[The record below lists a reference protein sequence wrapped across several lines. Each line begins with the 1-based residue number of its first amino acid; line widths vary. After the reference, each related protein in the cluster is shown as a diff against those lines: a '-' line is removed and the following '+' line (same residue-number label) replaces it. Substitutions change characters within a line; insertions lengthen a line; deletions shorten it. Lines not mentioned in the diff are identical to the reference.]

1 MVLGRRSAALSLEVA
16 GVREIIPQPRELSA
30 SLQHS
35 CAAIPS
41 TDIRVSAAIAEVTAT
56 DTEPSPPGL
65 VRLLDSV
72 GGSVSADGE
81 KELPCGGPGAPPSSV
96 FTLKMKMITF
106 LLVGLIVH
114 VIFFVSIFDIYF
126 TSPLV
131 HGMTPQT
138 TPLAPPA
145 SRLVLVVADGLRA
158 DSLFTP
164 LPDGS
169 SRAPYLRLGV
179 CVVKA
184 VCICI
189 EVSLL
194 FWECD
199 GGERY
204 LGVSHTR
211 VPTESRPGHV
221 ALIAGFY
228 EDVSA
233 VAKGW
238 KENPVEFDS
247 VFNESR
253 HTWCWGSPD
262 ILPMFAKGASGDHSF
277 FQSAKSNSSL
287 RASLLED
294 QNILFLHLL
303 GIDTNGHAH
312 RPMSK
317 EYLDNIGLVDT
328 GVADLVSMVEDFFD
342 HDGRTA
348 YVFTSDHGMTNWG
361 SHGAG
366 HPSETL
372 TPLVAW
378 GAGVKNAQ
386 KVTAAQPYNDG
397 YLQDWKLEH
406 LQRVDVNQADIA
418 PLMASLIGVPFP
430 VNSVGVLPLLYLN
443 NSDQFKAE
451 SIYTN
456 AIQVLEQY
464 KMKMAQKKETTLS
477 FLFTPYQLLTESKQA
492 EFFHK
497 ARILIQLE
505 KYDDFVSI
513 LEKDSAVYGHIY
525 KYTNLSVPLSDI
537 ECSGGP
543 GVLPHYD
550 RFFLGCSVVLG
561 FVGWTSYVV
570 LVILKTHASL
580 DRHPSLLNQ
589 NRSHTLARL
598 CICVTVV
605 ITVFLLIQRSP
616 VTYYI
621 YCLLPVPVY
630 RTLTDLVRSAPS
642 LPLWKCLGYLVL
654 VAFGIELLVV
664 SFFHRA
670 MLTVG
675 LAVLSLWPF
684 LSGLFGK
691 AKFRSVS
698 WCLGCLCLAAFPLM
712 PVVGR
717 EPNIHLVTCAG
728 VLSLFTSACYLWSA
742 LQKAPLHLS
751 DRQQFIT
758 QMLHVAVC
766 AYVPSL
772 THSSLQQKQ
781 GLPLLNQIISWT
793 TVFHAGA
800 VVELYSYLPPTPQH
814 IPLPHSH
821 IPAAQHRVRG
831 IVPPVLSWLMFV
843 WINIEQEAML
853 AQGVSGRQELS
864 TIDFSANIDITKIR
878 QLKLDDIRRSY
889 FFVSFLDFDPASVYC
904 FLTVFNPFIMGGL
917 MMWKVIIPFII
928 VMCTFETIQVATQLS
943 SRSLFLIVLVI
954 SDLMALDYGSW
965 LDIGTSI
972 SHYVIVMS
980 MTIFLMLLSVV
991 THILTS
997 QKLILWRR
1005 RKTHFP

>member
-1 MVLGRRSAALSLEVA
+1 MR
-16 GVREIIPQPRELSA
+16 
-30 SLQHS
+30 
-35 CAAIPS
+35 
-41 TDIRVSAAIAEVTAT
+41 
-56 DTEPSPPGL
+56 
-65 VRLLDSV
+65 
-72 GGSVSADGE
+72 
-81 KELPCGGPGAPPSSV
+81 
-96 FTLKMKMITF
+96 MITF

-114 VIFFVSIFDIYF
+114 VVFFLSIFDIYF

-131 HGMTPQT
+131 HGMTPQA

-145 SRLVLVVADGLRA
+145 SRLVLSVADGLRA
-158 DSLFTP
+158 DSLFTL
-164 LPDGS
+164 LPNGS
-169 SRAPYLRLGV
+169 SRAPYLRSV
-179 CVVKA
+179 M
-184 VCICI
+184 
-189 EVSLL
+189 E
-194 FWECD
+194 
-199 GGERY
+199 ERGTW
-204 LGVSHTR
+204 GVSHTH

-247 VFNESR
+247 VFNETK

-262 ILPMFAKGASGDHSF
+262 ILPMFAKGASGDHVYTHTYPAKEEDFASTDASRLDTWVFTQVKSF

-287 RASLLED
+287 RASLLERG
-294 QNILFLHLL
+294 NIFFLHLL

-312 RPMSK
+312 RPMSR
-317 EYLDNIGLVDT
+317 EYLDNIGLVDS
-328 GVADLVSMVEDFFD
+328 GVAELVSMVEDFFG

-372 TPLVAW
+372 TPLVVW
-378 GAGVKNAQ
+378 GAGVHNAH
-386 KVTAAQPYNDG
+386 KVSEPQPFNDG

-406 LQRVDVNQADIA
+406 LRRVDVNQADIA

-443 NSDQFKAE
+443 TSDQFKAE
-451 SIYTN
+451 SMYTN

-477 FLFTPYQLLTESKQA
+477 FFFTPYQLLTESKQA
-492 EFFHK
+492 EFIHK

-505 KYDDFVSI
+505 KYEDAISLCRSLI
-513 LEKDSAVYGHIY
+513 SNALEGLVYYH
-525 KYTNLSVPLSDI
+525 T
-537 ECSGGP
+537 
-543 GVLPHYD
+543 YD

-570 LVILKTHASL
+570 LVILKTHAGL
-580 DRHPSLLNQ
+580 NRHPSLLKQ
-589 NRSHTLARL
+589 IPSHTLARV

-616 VTYYI
+616 ITYYI
-621 YCLLPVPVY
+621 YCLLPVPVWY
-630 RTLTDLVRSAPS
+630 SVLKESGTLTDLVRSAPS
-642 LPLWKCLGYLVL
+642 LPLWKCFGYFVL

-664 SFFHRA
+664 SFFHRT

-691 AKFRSVS
+691 AKFRSLS

-728 VLSLFTSACYLWSA
+728 LLTLFTSACYLWSSG
-742 LQKAPLHLS
+742 QRTPLHLS
-751 DRQQFIT
+751 DRLQFVT

-766 AYVPSL
+766 AYMPSL

-793 TVFHAGA
+793 TLACSMLVPLLSSTRLFHRLLSIFLSLTAT
-800 VVELYSYLPPTPQH
+800 YLLLSTGSEA
-814 IPLPHSH
+814 LF
-821 IPAAQHRVRG
+821 
-831 IVPPVLSWLMFV
+831 PPVLSWLMFV

-853 AQGVSGRQELS
+853 AQGVSSRQELS

-889 FFVSFLDFDPASVYC
+889 FFVFFIITAFFGTGNIASINSFDPASVYC

-954 SDLMALDYGSW
+954 SDLMALHFFFLVQDYGSW

-997 QKLILWRR
+997 QRLILWRR
-1005 RKTHFP
+1005 SKMHFP

>member
-1 MVLGRRSAALSLEVA
+1 M
-16 GVREIIPQPRELSA
+16 
-30 SLQHS
+30 
-35 CAAIPS
+35 
-41 TDIRVSAAIAEVTAT
+41 RV
-56 DTEPSPPGL
+56 
-65 VRLLDSV
+65 
-72 GGSVSADGE
+72 
-81 KELPCGGPGAPPSSV
+81 
-96 FTLKMKMITF
+96 ITF
-106 LLVGLIVH
+106 FLVGLTVH
-114 VIFFVSIFDIYF
+114 VVFFISIFDIYF

-138 TPLAPPA
+138 VPLTPPA
-145 SRLVLVVADGLRA
+145 SRVVLVVADGLRA
-158 DSLFTP
+158 DSLFT
-164 LPDGS
+164 LLSNDS
-169 SRAPYLRLGV
+169 SMIPYLRNV
-179 CVVKA
+179 
-184 VCICI
+184 I
-189 EVSLL
+189 EETGT
-194 FWECD
+194 W
-199 GGERY
+199 
-204 LGVSHTR
+204 GVSHTR

-262 ILPMFAKGASGDHSF
+262 ILPMFAKGASGDHVYTHTYPAQEEDFASTDASRLDSWVFTQVKAF
-277 FQSAKSNSSL
+277 FNSAKTNSSL

-294 QNILFLHLL
+294 KNVFFLHLL

-312 RPMSK
+312 RPISK
-317 EYLDNIGLVDT
+317 EYMDNIVLVDS
-328 GVADLVSMVEDFFD
+328 GVADLVSTVEEFFD
-342 HDGRTA
+342 YDGRTA

-378 GAGVKNAQ
+378 GAGVNTAKL
-386 KVTAAQPYNDG
+386 VTEPQQYSDG
-397 YLQDWKLEH
+397 YLKDWKLEH
-406 LQRVDVNQADIA
+406 LRRVDVNQADIA
-418 PLMASLIGVPFP
+418 PLMASLIGVPIP
-430 VNSVGVLPLLYLN
+430 VNSVGILPVLYLK
-443 NSDQFKAE
+443 NSEQFKAE
-451 SIYTN
+451 SMYTN
-456 AIQVLEQY
+456 AIQILEQF
-464 KMKMAQKKETTLS
+464 KMKMSQRKETTLS
-477 FLFTPYQLLTESKQA
+477 FLFTPYQPLTESKQA
-492 EFFHK
+492 EFIHK

-505 KYDDFVSI
+505 KYEDAISLCQSLI
-513 LEKDSAVYGHIY
+513 SRSLEGLVYYH
-525 KYTNLSVPLSDI
+525 T
-537 ECSGGP
+537 
-543 GVLPHYD
+543 YD

-561 FVGWTSYVV
+561 FVGWTSYVI

-580 DRHPSLLNQ
+580 NRHPNLTQQIPSRN
-589 NRSHTLARL
+589 LARL
-598 CICVTVV
+598 CVCVTAA

-616 VTYYI
+616 FTYYI
-621 YCLLPVPVY
+621 YCLLPVPVWY
-630 RTLTDLVRSAPS
+630 SVLKESGTLTDLVRSAPS
-642 LPLWKCLGYLVL
+642 LPLWKCLGYFVL

-675 LAVLSLWPF
+675 LAVLSLWPL

-691 AKFRSVS
+691 AKMRSLS
-698 WCLGCLCLAAFPLM
+698 WFLGCLCLAAFPMM

-717 EPNIHLVTCAG
+717 EPNVHLVICAG
-728 VLSLFTSACYLWSA
+728 LLALFTSACYLWSSR
-742 LQKAPLHLS
+742 QKTPLHVS
-751 DRQQFIT
+751 DKQQFVT

-766 AYVPSL
+766 AFVPTL
-772 THSSLQQKQ
+772 THASLQQKQ
-781 GLPLLNQIISWT
+781 GLPLLNQVISWST
-793 TVFHAGA
+793 LASSILVPLLSSTRLFHR
-800 VVELYSYLPPTPQH
+800 LLSIFLSLTSTYLLLSTGSEA
-814 IPLPHSH
+814 LF
-821 IPAAQHRVRG
+821 
-831 IVPPVLSWLMFV
+831 PPVLSWLMFV
-843 WINIEQEAML
+843 WINIEQEAL
-853 AQGVSGRQELS
+853 LSQGVSSRQELS
-864 TIDFSANIDITKIR
+864 VIDFSANIDITRIR

-889 FFVSFLDFDPASVYC
+889 FFVFFIITAFFGTGNIASINSFDPASVYC

-954 SDLMALDYGSW
+954 SDLMALHFFFLVQDYGSW

-997 QKLILWRR
+997 KRLILWR
-1005 RKTHFP
+1005 KTKMHFP

>member
-1 MVLGRRSAALSLEVA
+1 
-16 GVREIIPQPRELSA
+16 
-30 SLQHS
+30 
-35 CAAIPS
+35 
-41 TDIRVSAAIAEVTAT
+41 
-56 DTEPSPPGL
+56 
-65 VRLLDSV
+65 
-72 GGSVSADGE
+72 
-81 KELPCGGPGAPPSSV
+81 
-96 FTLKMKMITF
+96 MKMIIF
-106 LLVGLIVH
+106 FLVGLTVH
-114 VIFFVSIFDIYF
+114 VVFFLSIFDIYF

-131 HGMTPQT
+131 HGMTPQVIS
-138 TPLAPPA
+138 LAPPA
-145 SRLVLVVADGLRA
+145 SRLVLLVADGLRA
-158 DSLFTP
+158 DSLFSP
-164 LPDGS
+164 LPNGS
-169 SRAPYLRLGV
+169 SRAPYLRSV
-179 CVVKA
+179 
-184 VCICI
+184 I
-189 EVSLL
+189 E
-194 FWECD
+194 
-199 GGERY
+199 ERGTW
-204 LGVSHTR
+204 GVSHTR

-262 ILPMFAKGASGDHSF
+262 ILPMFAKGANGDHVYTYTYPAEEEDFASADASKLDTWVFTQVKSF

-294 QNILFLHLL
+294 KNIFFLHLL
-303 GIDTNGHAH
+303 GLDTNGHAH
-312 RPMSK
+312 RPISQ
-317 EYLDNIGLVDT
+317 EYLDNIGLVDS
-328 GVADLVSMVEDFFD
+328 GVAELVSIVEDFFGY
-342 HDGRTA
+342 DGRTA

-378 GAGVKNAQ
+378 GAGVHNAQ
-386 KVTAAQPYNDG
+386 RVTGPQPYNDQ

-406 LQRVDVNQADIA
+406 LRRVDVSQADIA
-418 PLMASLIGVPFP
+418 PLMASLIGVPIP
-430 VNSVGVLPLLYLN
+430 VNSVGVLPLSYLN

-451 SIYTN
+451 SMYNN
-456 AIQVLEQY
+456 AIQVLEQFKV
-464 KMKMAQKKETTLS
+464 KMDQKKETTLS
-477 FLFTPYQLLTESKQA
+477 FLFTPYKQLSESKQA
-492 EFFHK
+492 EFRHK
-497 ARILIQLE
+497 AKILIKLE
-505 KYDDFVSI
+505 KYKDTISLCQSLI
-513 LEKDSAVYGHIY
+513 SHSLEGLVYYH
-525 KYTNLSVPLSDI
+525 T
-537 ECSGGP
+537 
-543 GVLPHYD
+543 YD

-561 FVGWTSYVV
+561 FVGWTSYVA
-570 LVILKTHASL
+570 LVILKTHTSL
-580 DRHPSLLNQ
+580 NRYPNLLRQ
-589 NRSHTLARL
+589 NPNLTLWRL
-598 CICVTVV
+598 CMCVTVV
-605 ITVFLLIQRSP
+605 ITVFLFIQRSP

-621 YCLLPVPVY
+621 YCLLPVPVWY
-630 RTLTDLVRSAPS
+630 SVLKESGTLTDLIHSAPT
-642 LPLWKCLGYLVL
+642 LPLWKCFGYFVL

-675 LAVLSLWPF
+675 LAVLCLWPF
-684 LSGLFGK
+684 LSGLYSR
-691 AKFRSVS
+691 AKFQSLN
-698 WCLGCLCLAAFPLM
+698 WLLGCLCLAVFPLM

-728 VLSLFTSACYLWSA
+728 LLTVFSSACYLWSSR
-742 LQKAPLHLS
+742 QRTPLHLGG
-751 DRQQFIT
+751 RQQFVI

-781 GLPLLNQIISWT
+781 GLPILNQIISWT
-793 TVFHAGA
+793 TLASSMLVPLFSSTRLFHRLLSIFLSLTAT
-800 VVELYSYLPPTPQH
+800 YLLLSTGSEA
-814 IPLPHSH
+814 LF
-821 IPAAQHRVRG
+821 
-831 IVPPVLSWLMFV
+831 PPVLSWLMFV

-853 AQGVSGRQELS
+853 AQGVSCRQELS
-864 TIDFSANIDITKIR
+864 IIDFSANIDITRIR

-889 FFVSFLDFDPASVYC
+889 FFVFFVITAFFGTGNIASINSFDPASVYC
-904 FLTVFNPFIMGGL
+904 FSTVFNPFIMGGL

-954 SDLMALDYGSW
+954 SDLMALHFFFLVQDHGSW

-997 QKLILWRR
+997 RRLTLRR
-1005 RKTHFP
+1005 RAKIHFP

>member
-1 MVLGRRSAALSLEVA
+1 MR
-16 GVREIIPQPRELSA
+16 
-30 SLQHS
+30 
-35 CAAIPS
+35 
-41 TDIRVSAAIAEVTAT
+41 
-56 DTEPSPPGL
+56 
-65 VRLLDSV
+65 
-72 GGSVSADGE
+72 
-81 KELPCGGPGAPPSSV
+81 
-96 FTLKMKMITF
+96 MITF

-114 VIFFVSIFDIYF
+114 VVFFLSIFDIYF

-131 HGMTPQT
+131 HGMTPHA
-138 TPLAPPA
+138 TPQAPPS

-158 DSLFTP
+158 DSFFTL
-164 LPDGS
+164 LPNGS
-169 SRAPYLRLGV
+169 SRAPYLRSV
-179 CVVKA
+179 
-184 VCICI
+184 I
-189 EVSLL
+189 EEKGT
-194 FWECD
+194 W
-199 GGERY
+199 
-204 LGVSHTR
+204 GVSHTR

-247 VFNESR
+247 VFNETR

-262 ILPMFAKGASGDHSF
+262 ILPMFAKGASGDHVYTHTYPAEEEDFASTDASRLDTWVFTQVKSF
-277 FQSAKSNSSL
+277 FQSAKSNASL
-287 RASLLED
+287 RANLLQDE
-294 QNILFLHLL
+294 NVFFLHLL

-312 RPMSK
+312 RPMSQ

-328 GVADLVSMVEDFFD
+328 GVAELVSMVEDFFG

-378 GAGVKNAQ
+378 GAGVHNARRA
-386 KVTAAQPYNDG
+386 TGPQPYSDG
-397 YLQDWKLEH
+397 FLQDWKLEH
-406 LQRVDVNQADIA
+406 LQRVDVNQGI
-418 PLMASLIGVPFP
+418 
-430 VNSVGVLPLLYLN
+430 LPLLYLN
-443 NSDQFKAE
+443 NSEHFKAE
-451 SIYTN
+451 SMYTN

-464 KMKMAQKKETTLS
+464 KL
-477 FLFTPYQLLTESKQA
+477 PV
-492 EFFHK
+492 
-497 ARILIQLE
+497 
-505 KYDDFVSI
+505 FVSPPSCQMALCRTLI
-513 LEKDSAVYGHIY
+513 ARALEGLAYYH
-525 KYTNLSVPLSDI
+525 T
-537 ECSGGP
+537 
-543 GVLPHYD
+543 YD

-570 LVILKTHASL
+570 LVILKTHANLNRNPSIPSHALVRLSL
-580 DRHPSLLNQ
+580 SL
-589 NRSHTLARL
+589 
-598 CICVTVV
+598 TVV

-616 VTYYI
+616 VTYYV
-621 YCLLPVPVY
+621 YCLLPVPLWYSVLKESGI
-630 RTLTDLVRSAPS
+630 LTDLFRSAPS
-642 LPLWKCLGYLVL
+642 LPLWKCFGYFVL
-654 VAFGIELLVV
+654 VSFGIELLVA

-691 AKFRSVS
+691 AKFRSLS

-717 EPNIHLVTCAG
+717 EPNVHLVTFAG
-728 VLSLFTSACYLWSA
+728 VLSLFTSACYLWSSR
-742 LQKAPLHLS
+742 PRTTMHLS
-751 DRQQFIT
+751 DRQQFVSQVT
-758 QMLHVAVC
+758 TVC

-781 GLPLLNQIISWT
+781 GLPLLNQVISWST
-793 TVFHAGA
+793 LASSMIVPLLSSTRLFQRLLSIFLSLTAT
-800 VVELYSYLPPTPQH
+800 YLLLSTGSEA
-814 IPLPHSH
+814 LF
-821 IPAAQHRVRG
+821 
-831 IVPPVLSWLMFV
+831 PPVLAWLMFV

-853 AQGVSGRQELS
+853 AQASHPLNLHGFPQTSCIGICSPIFYQNMHSGLS
-864 TIDFSANIDITKIR
+864 TIDFSANIDIAKLR

-889 FFVSFLDFDPASVYC
+889 FFVFFIITAFFGTGNIASINSFDPASVYC
-904 FLTVFNPFIMGGL
+904 FLTVFNPFLMGGL
-917 MMWKVIIPFII
+917 MMWKVVIPFII

-954 SDLMALDYGSW
+954 SDLMALHFFFLVQDYGSW

-997 QKLILWRR
+997 QRLTLWRH
-1005 RKTHFP
+1005 KKHFP

>member
-1 MVLGRRSAALSLEVA
+1 MR
-16 GVREIIPQPRELSA
+16 
-30 SLQHS
+30 
-35 CAAIPS
+35 
-41 TDIRVSAAIAEVTAT
+41 
-56 DTEPSPPGL
+56 
-65 VRLLDSV
+65 
-72 GGSVSADGE
+72 
-81 KELPCGGPGAPPSSV
+81 
-96 FTLKMKMITF
+96 MITF
-106 LLVGLIVH
+106 FLVGLTVH
-114 VIFFVSIFDIYF
+114 VVFFLSIFDIYF

-131 HGMTPQT
+131 HGMTPQS
-138 TPLAPPA
+138 TPLAAPA
-145 SRLVLVVADGLRA
+145 SRLVLLVADGLRA
-158 DSLFTP
+158 DSLFTL
-164 LPDGS
+164 LPNGS
-169 SRAPYLRLGV
+169 SRTPYLRS
-179 CVVKA
+179 
-184 VCICI
+184 II
-189 EVSLL
+189 EDTGT
-194 FWECD
+194 W
-199 GGERY
+199 
-204 LGVSHTR
+204 GVSHTR

-262 ILPMFAKGASGDHSF
+262 ILPMFAKGASGDHVHTHTYPAEEEDFASTDASRLDNWVFSQVKSF
-277 FQSAKSNSSL
+277 FRSAKSNSTL
-287 RASLLED
+287 KASLLED
-294 QNILFLHLL
+294 KNIFFLHLL

-312 RPMSK
+312 RPMSQ
-317 EYLDNIGLVDT
+317 EYLDNIALVDS
-328 GVADLVSMVEDFFD
+328 GVAEIVSVIEAFFG
-342 HDGRTA
+342 HDGRTS

-372 TPLVAW
+372 TPLVVW
-378 GAGVKNAQ
+378 GAGVQNAQ
-386 KVTAAQPYNDG
+386 RVTEPQPYDDG
-397 YLQDWKLEH
+397 YLKDWNLEQ
-406 LQRVDVNQADIA
+406 LRRVDVNQADIA
-418 PLMASLIGVPFP
+418 PLMASLIGVPIP

-451 SIYTN
+451 SMYTN
-456 AIQVLEQY
+456 AIQVLEQF
-464 KMKMAQKKETTLS
+464 KMKMNQKKETTLP

-492 EFFHK
+492 EFTHK

-505 KYDDFVSI
+505 KYEDAISLLRSLI
-513 LEKDSAVYGHIY
+513 SLSLEGLVYYH
-525 KYTNLSVPLSDI
+525 T
-537 ECSGGP
+537 
-543 GVLPHYD
+543 YD

-561 FVGWTSYVV
+561 FVGWTSYVI

-580 DRHPSLLNQ
+580 NRHPNLTKQ
-589 NRSHTLARL
+589 NPNHTLARL
-598 CICVTVV
+598 CMCVAVV

-621 YCLLPVPVY
+621 YCLLPVPVWY
-630 RTLTDLVRSAPS
+630 SVLKESGTLTDLIRSAPS
-642 LPLWKCLGYLVL
+642 LPLWKCFGYFVL
-654 VAFGIELLVV
+654 VAFGIELLVL

-675 LAVLSLWPF
+675 LAALSVWPF

-691 AKFRSVS
+691 AKLRSLS
-698 WCLGCLCLAAFPLM
+698 WFLGCLCLAAFPLM

-717 EPNIHLVTCAG
+717 EPNIHLVACAG
-728 VLSLFTSACYLWSA
+728 LLTLFTSACYLWSSRHRT
-742 LQKAPLHLS
+742 PLHPS
-751 DRQQFIT
+751 DRQQFIC

-781 GLPLLNQIISWT
+781 GLPLLNQIISWST
-793 TVFHAGA
+793 LASSILVPLLSSTRLFHR
-800 VVELYSYLPPTPQH
+800 LLSIFLSLTCTYLLLSTGSEA
-814 IPLPHSH
+814 LF
-821 IPAAQHRVRG
+821 
-831 IVPPVLSWLMFV
+831 PPVLSWVMFV
-843 WINIEQEAML
+843 WINIEQEALL
-853 AQGVSGRQELS
+853 AQGASGRQELS

-889 FFVSFLDFDPASVYC
+889 FFVFFIITAFFGTGNIASINSFDPASVYC

-954 SDLMALDYGSW
+954 SDLMALHFFFLVQDYGSW

-980 MTIFLMLLSVV
+980 MTIFLMLLSIV

-997 QKLILWRR
+997 QRLILWKRP
-1005 RKTHFP
+1005 KMHFP

>member
-1 MVLGRRSAALSLEVA
+1 L
-16 GVREIIPQPRELSA
+16 
-30 SLQHS
+30 
-35 CAAIPS
+35 
-41 TDIRVSAAIAEVTAT
+41 
-56 DTEPSPPGL
+56 
-65 VRLLDSV
+65 
-72 GGSVSADGE
+72 
-81 KELPCGGPGAPPSSV
+81 
-96 FTLKMKMITF
+96 
-106 LLVGLIVH
+106 
-114 VIFFVSIFDIYF
+114 
-126 TSPLV
+126 
-131 HGMTPQT
+131 
-138 TPLAPPA
+138 
-145 SRLVLVVADGLRA
+145 
-158 DSLFTP
+158 
-164 LPDGS
+164 
-169 SRAPYLRLGV
+169 
-179 CVVKA
+179 
-184 VCICI
+184 
-189 EVSLL
+189 
-194 FWECD
+194 
-199 GGERY
+199 
-204 LGVSHTR
+204 
-211 VPTESRPGHV
+211 
-221 ALIAGFY
+221 
-228 EDVSA
+228 
-233 VAKGW
+233 
-238 KENPVEFDS
+238 
-247 VFNESR
+247 
-253 HTWCWGSPD
+253 
-262 ILPMFAKGASGDHSF
+262 
-277 FQSAKSNSSL
+277 
-287 RASLLED
+287 
-294 QNILFLHLL
+294 
-303 GIDTNGHAH
+303 
-312 RPMSK
+312 
-317 EYLDNIGLVDT
+317 
-328 GVADLVSMVEDFFD
+328 
-342 HDGRTA
+342 
-348 YVFTSDHGMTNWG
+348 
-361 SHGAG
+361 
-366 HPSETL
+366 
-372 TPLVAW
+372 
-378 GAGVKNAQ
+378 
-386 KVTAAQPYNDG
+386 
-397 YLQDWKLEH
+397 
-406 LQRVDVNQADIA
+406 QADIA

-505 KYDDFVSI
+505 KYDDYISLCRSLI
-513 LEKDSAVYGHIY
+513 SNALEGLVYYH
-525 KYTNLSVPLSDI
+525 T
-537 ECSGGP
+537 
-543 GVLPHYD
+543 YD

-589 NRSHTLARL
+589 NHSHTLARL
-598 CICVTVV
+598 CVCVTVV

-621 YCLLPVPVY
+621 YCLLPVPVWYSVLKEY

-742 LQKAPLHLS
+742 LQKAPLHLT

-793 TVFHAGA
+793 TLASSMLLPLLSSTRIFHRLLSIFLSLTAT
-800 VVELYSYLPPTPQH
+800 YLLLSTGSEA
-814 IPLPHSH
+814 LF
-821 IPAAQHRVRG
+821 
-831 IVPPVLSWLMFV
+831 PPVLSWLMFV

-853 AQGVSGRQELS
+853 AQDVSGRQELS

-889 FFVSFLDFDPASVYC
+889 FFVFFIITAFFGTGNIASINSFDPASVYC

-954 SDLMALDYGSW
+954 SDLMALHFFFLVQDYGSW

-997 QKLILWRR
+997 QRLILWRR

>member
-1 MVLGRRSAALSLEVA
+1 MR
-16 GVREIIPQPRELSA
+16 
-30 SLQHS
+30 
-35 CAAIPS
+35 
-41 TDIRVSAAIAEVTAT
+41 
-56 DTEPSPPGL
+56 
-65 VRLLDSV
+65 
-72 GGSVSADGE
+72 
-81 KELPCGGPGAPPSSV
+81 
-96 FTLKMKMITF
+96 MITF
-106 LLVGLIVH
+106 LLVGLTVH
-114 VIFFVSIFDIYF
+114 VVFFLSIFDIYF

-131 HGMTPQT
+131 HGMTPQA

-158 DSLFTP
+158 DSLFTL
-164 LPDGS
+164 LPNGS
-169 SRAPYLRLGV
+169 SRAPYLRSV
-179 CVVKA
+179 M
-184 VCICI
+184 
-189 EVSLL
+189 E
-194 FWECD
+194 
-199 GGERY
+199 ERGTW
-204 LGVSHTR
+204 GVSHTH

-247 VFNESR
+247 VFNETK

-262 ILPMFAKGASGDHSF
+262 ILPMFAKGASGDHVYTHTYPAKEEDFASTDASRLDTWVFTQVKSF

-287 RASLLED
+287 RASLLEGE
-294 QNILFLHLL
+294 NIFFLHLL

-312 RPMSK
+312 RPMSR
-317 EYLDNIGLVDT
+317 EYLDNIGLVDS
-328 GVADLVSMVEDFFD
+328 GVAELVSMVEDFFG

-372 TPLVAW
+372 TPLVVW
-378 GAGVKNAQ
+378 GAGVHNAH
-386 KVTAAQPYNDG
+386 KVTEPQPFNDG

-406 LQRVDVNQADIA
+406 LRRVDVNQADIA

-451 SIYTN
+451 SMYTN

-492 EFFHK
+492 EFIHK

-505 KYDDFVSI
+505 KYEDAISLCRSLI
-513 LEKDSAVYGHIY
+513 SSALEGLVYYH
-525 KYTNLSVPLSDI
+525 T
-537 ECSGGP
+537 
-543 GVLPHYD
+543 YD

-570 LVILKTHASL
+570 LVILKTHAGL
-580 DRHPSLLNQ
+580 NRHPSLLKQ
-589 NRSHTLARL
+589 IPSHTLARV

-616 VTYYI
+616 ITYYI
-621 YCLLPVPVY
+621 YCLLPVPVWY
-630 RTLTDLVRSAPS
+630 SVLKESGTLTDLVRSAPS
-642 LPLWKCLGYLVL
+642 LPLWKCFGYFVL

-691 AKFRSVS
+691 AKFRSLS

-728 VLSLFTSACYLWSA
+728 LLTLFTSACYLWSSG
-742 LQKAPLHLS
+742 QRTPLHLS
-751 DRQQFIT
+751 DRLQFVT

-772 THSSLQQKQ
+772 THLSLQQKQ

-793 TVFHAGA
+793 TLASSMLVPLLSSTRLFHRLFSIFLSLTAT
-800 VVELYSYLPPTPQH
+800 YLLLSTGSEA
-814 IPLPHSH
+814 LF
-821 IPAAQHRVRG
+821 
-831 IVPPVLSWLMFV
+831 PPVLSWLMFV

-853 AQGVSGRQELS
+853 AQGVSSRQELS

-889 FFVSFLDFDPASVYC
+889 FFVFFIITAFFGTGNIASINSFDPASVYC
-904 FLTVFNPFIMGGL
+904 FLTVFNPFVMGGL

-954 SDLMALDYGSW
+954 SDLMALHFFFLVQDYGSW

-997 QKLILWRR
+997 QRLILWRR
-1005 RKTHFP
+1005 SKMHFP

>member
-1 MVLGRRSAALSLEVA
+1 M
-16 GVREIIPQPRELSA
+16 II
-30 SLQHS
+30 
-35 CAAIPS
+35 
-41 TDIRVSAAIAEVTAT
+41 
-56 DTEPSPPGL
+56 
-65 VRLLDSV
+65 
-72 GGSVSADGE
+72 
-81 KELPCGGPGAPPSSV
+81 
-96 FTLKMKMITF
+96 FF
-106 LLVGLIVH
+106 LVGLTVH
-114 VIFFVSIFDIYF
+114 VVFFISIFDIYF

-131 HGMTPQT
+131 HGMTPQA

-158 DSLFTP
+158 DSLFTL
-164 LPDGS
+164 LPNGS
-169 SRAPYLRLGV
+169 SRAPYLRRN
-179 CVVKA
+179 
-184 VCICI
+184 I
-189 EVSLL
+189 E
-194 FWECD
+194 
-199 GGERY
+199 ERGTW
-204 LGVSHTR
+204 GVSHTR

-247 VFNESR
+247 VFNESS

-262 ILPMFAKGASGDHSF
+262 ILPMFAKGATGDHVYTHTYSAEEEDFASTDASKLDSWVFTQVTSF
-277 FQSAKSNSSL
+277 FHSAKSNSSL
-287 RASLLED
+287 NATLHED
-294 QNILFLHLL
+294 KNIFFLHLL

-312 RPMSK
+312 RPMSQ

-328 GVADLVSMVEDFFD
+328 GVSHLVSVLEDFFG
-342 HDGRTA
+342 HDGKTA

-372 TPLVAW
+372 TPLVVW
-378 GAGVKNAQ
+378 GAGVQGAKT
-386 KVTAAQPYNDG
+386 VTEPQPYSDG
-397 YLQDWKLEH
+397 YLKDWKLEH
-406 LQRVDVNQADIA
+406 IQRVDVNQADIA
-418 PLMASLIGVPFP
+418 PLMASLIGVPIP

-443 NSDQFKAE
+443 NTHRFKAE
-451 SIYTN
+451 SMYTN
-456 AIQVLEQY
+456 AIQVLEQF
-464 KMKMAQKKETTLS
+464 KMKMTQKKETTLS

-492 EFFHK
+492 EFINK

-505 KYDDFVSI
+505 KYDDAISLCRSLI
-513 LEKDSAVYGHIY
+513 SHSLEGLVYYH
-525 KYTNLSVPLSDI
+525 T
-537 ECSGGP
+537 
-543 GVLPHYD
+543 YD

-570 LVILKTHASL
+570 LLILKTHASL
-580 DRHPSLLNQ
+580 NRHPNLTGQIPSLF
-589 NRSHTLARL
+589 LARL

-605 ITVFLLIQRSP
+605 IAVFLFIQRSP
-616 VTYYI
+616 ITYYI
-621 YCLLPVPVY
+621 YCLLPVPVWY
-630 RTLTDLVRSAPS
+630 AVLKESGTLTDLIHSAPS
-642 LPLWKCLGYLVL
+642 LPLWKCFGYFIL

-670 MLTVG
+670 MLTLG
-675 LAVLSLWPF
+675 LAFLSLWPI
-684 LSGLFGK
+684 LTGLFGK
-691 AKFRSVS
+691 AKTRSVS
-698 WCLGCLCLAAFPLM
+698 WFLGCLCLAVFPLM

-717 EPNIHLVTCAG
+717 EANIHLVAG
-728 VLSLFTSACYLWSA
+728 AGLLALFTSACYMWSSRRRT
-742 LQKAPLHLS
+742 PLHHS
-751 DRQQFIT
+751 DT
-758 QMLHVAVC
+758 QLFVFQMIHVAVC
-766 AYVPSL
+766 SCVPSL

-793 TVFHAGA
+793 TLVSSIVVPLLSSTRLFHRLLSIFLSLTAT
-800 VVELYSYLPPTPQH
+800 YLLLSTGSEA
-814 IPLPHSH
+814 LF
-821 IPAAQHRVRG
+821 
-831 IVPPVLSWLMFV
+831 PPVLSWLMFV

-853 AQGVSGRQELS
+853 AQGVSSRQELS

-889 FFVSFLDFDPASVYC
+889 FFVFFIITAFFGTGNIASINSFDPASVYC

-917 MMWKVIIPFII
+917 MMWKVVIPFII

-954 SDLMALDYGSW
+954 SDLMALHFFFLVQDYGSW

-997 QKLILWRR
+997 QRLILWR
-1005 RKTHFP
+1005 KPKMHFP